1 MKSPWIGMQYQCN
14 YKQLLTQLTREHQ
27 HFALQF
33 LLYTIPVLKF
43 TLLSL
48 LVYIILCCCFSVNI
62 LNIVPRPLFCSA
74 AQLTDGS
81 QIIVARSTF
90 LPQFVRS
97 SVGQT
102 ALCTDH
108 HGKVSNTVQPSIE
121 VPDYQSIVS
130 KHFKQCKY
138 QEQYQVMTMLNIAPD

>member
-1 MKSPWIGMQYQCN
+1 MFNIIFLVRHSLRDSIQAIHSPNLSCYLVLQC
-14 YKQLLTQLTREHQ
+14 LLLNVDAHTLFVVFFW
-27 HFALQF
+27 HFVCYF
-33 LLYTIPVLKF
+33 VF
-43 TLLSL
+43 
-48 LVYIILCCCFSVNI
+48 FSVNI
-62 LNIVPRPLFCSA
+62 LNIVPRPLFCSVA
-74 AQLTDGS
+74 SLTDGS